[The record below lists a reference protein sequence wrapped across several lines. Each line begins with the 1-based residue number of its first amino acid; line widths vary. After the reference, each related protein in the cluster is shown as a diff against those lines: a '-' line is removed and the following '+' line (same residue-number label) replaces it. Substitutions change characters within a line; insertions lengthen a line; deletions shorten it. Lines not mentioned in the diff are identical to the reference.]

1 MGVVLLVVS
10 RVIQGMATGGEFA
23 AYVSYLAEVVPERV
37 RGKYS
42 SSAYVTSTLGVTLAT
57 VFLLELGWHL
67 SPAGQDRWGW
77 RVPFIF
83 ASTVAIIG
91 FYLRV
96 TLIEES
102 KYFEADR
109 GATVPRL
116 TMEVLRSLRGQLR
129 ETVRDYSGT
138 SLRMVGFTVAPTV
151 VYYAILS
158 YLPLDMQARPYYLPP
173 TRTQEISVAAQF
185 LLIIVLIPVGI
196 LSDRIGRKPLLI
208 AFAAGYM
215 FLIVPLWTILGNSWW
230 RLLVVMCCSLLLFS
244 LYAAPGPTA
253 RSG

>member
-1 MGVVLLVVS
+1 MAGGGLLFGLAPTGSIMGVVLLVVS

-109 GATVPRL
+109 APR
-116 TMEVLRSLRGQLR
+116 
-129 ETVRDYSGT
+129 
-138 SLRMVGFTVAPTV
+138 F
-151 VYYAILS
+151 
-158 YLPLDMQARPYYLPP
+158 
-173 TRTQEISVAAQF
+173 
-185 LLIIVLIPVGI
+185 
-196 LSDRIGRKPLLI
+196 
-208 AFAAGYM
+208 
-215 FLIVPLWTILGNSWW
+215 
-230 RLLVVMCCSLLLFS
+230 
-244 LYAAPGPTA
+244 PG
-253 RSG
+253 